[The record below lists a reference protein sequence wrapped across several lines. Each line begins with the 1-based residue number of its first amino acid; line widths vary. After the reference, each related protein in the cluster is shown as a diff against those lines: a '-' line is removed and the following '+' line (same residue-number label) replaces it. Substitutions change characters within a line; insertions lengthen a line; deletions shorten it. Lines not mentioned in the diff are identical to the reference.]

1 MSQRRPI
8 YLDLTRI
15 YMPVTA
21 IVSILHRVSGV
32 LLFAALPLLLAGL
45 QALVSSQ
52 RSYEALVAWLE
63 KPWAKLF
70 LVLLAFLFAAHLAA
84 GTRHLFLDI
93 GIGIRRAAARRGA
106 GFVLLF
112 SIAMVAFTV
121 FALW

>member
-21 IVSILHRVSGV
+21 IVSILHRLSGV

-45 QALVSSQ
+45 QALVASQ
-52 RSYEALVAWLE
+52 QSYEALVAWLQR
-63 KPWAKLF
+63 PWMKLL
-70 LVLLAFLFAAHLAA
+70 LVFLAFLFAVHLAA

-93 GIGIRRAAARRGA
+93 GVGLRRATARRGA
-106 GFVLLF
+106 GLVLLF
-112 SIAMVAFTV
+112 AIAVSVFTV
-121 FALW
+121 LALW